1 MYYSTIGLLAV
12 IVLVI
17 VNWDILFGYKVSYDK
32 PAWNVYRRFLFAVLV
47 YYITDILWGILESM
61 KLAKLLFADTTI
73 YFIAMSIGIFFWSK
87 YTVVYLDENNR
98 FGRFFIF
105 VGRIIAGT
113 ITILV
118 LINIFIPV
126 FFTVDEKSVYTAL
139 PTRYIMLSCQIV
151 MLLIISVYAIL
162 CMFKTDKMAVR
173 QARYRILASFG
184 IIMAITLFVQLL
196 FPYLPIYS
204 IAYMLG
210 TCLLHSF
217 VASDEKESYKREQEE
232 TQKVMELKDRFLS
245 LLNNMPGMTFTKDAE
260 TGVYL
265 ACNQAFAE
273 YANKE
278 KPEGVVGLT
287 DAEIFDAETAAH
299 FTEDDKLALSL
310 SKPYVFFEEVLDA
323 GGNPKQLQTTKLKYT
338 DTAGRLCVLGMCQ
351 DVTDM
356 VRIQHENAMT
366 KEAYEKA
373 VNSGL
378 LYTNIAQILARD
390 YLDMY
395 YVNVDTEEFVEYSN
409 GDDNKTF
416 SELRRGWHFFS
427 DIKMELADKV
437 YDEDRDAFLKAMK
450 RKTLMK
456 VLEENDT
463 FTMTYRLVE
472 ETGPIYVKMKISRME
487 DEHYI
492 IMGIMNVDSELRQYL
507 EK

>member
-12 IVLVI
+12 FVLLI

-73 YFIAMSIGIFFWSK
+73 YFIAMSIGIFFWSE

-98 FGRFFIF
+98 FGRFIIF
-105 VGRIIAGT
+105 VGHIIAGT
-113 ITILV
+113 ITLLV
-118 LINIFIPV
+118 LINIFVPV
-126 FFTVDEKSVYTAL
+126 LFTVDEKSVYTAL

-151 MLLIISVYAIL
+151 ILLIISVYAIL
-162 CMFKTDKMAVR
+162 CMFKTDKMAVK
-173 QARYRILASFG
+173 QTRYRILASFG
-184 IIMAITLFVQLL
+184 IIMAITLFGQLL

-287 DAEIFDAETAAH
+287 DADIFDAETAAH

-310 SKPYVFFEEVLDA
+310 SKPYVFFEEVPDA
-323 GGNPKQLQTTKLKYT
+323 GGNLKQLQTTKLKYT

-437 YDEDRDAFLKAMK
+437 YDDDRDAFLKAMK

-472 ETGPIYVKMKISRME
+472 ENGPIYVKMKISRME